1 MAARCV
7 ALDEEPGH
15 AIARQ
20 QGSAP
25 LGVYDPGQDQGQVHR
40 RRQVRVLLGR
50 YRRQRRETMMVAGSE
65 SPDAAE
71 RMRLYRKR
79 RRRGIRS
86 VRVRLHVTQI
96 DGLIRIGILRQE
108 DRDDPDALAWALDV
122 LIEKAMGD
130 LASSKAGERYV

>member
-1 MAARCV
+1 
-7 ALDEEPGH
+7 
-15 AIARQ
+15 
-20 QGSAP
+20 
-25 LGVYDPGQDQGQVHR
+25 
-40 RRQVRVLLGR
+40 
-50 YRRQRRETMMVAGSE
+50 MVAGSE

-79 RRRGIRS
+79 RRRGLRS